1 MTFNLTVDLKA
12 KKLALR
18 SRHRF
23 TGRPWPLF
31 FPDLFGVVAP
41 NCSSAGNLVVS
52 GPWACPSV
60 GRGPSKPRCC
70 RTAGSEEVSSEHQ
83 AVWGEGEVHRRI
95 GRLPRRHVATERMA
109 LRDEHPIANSSGSG
123 PLSLR
128 QRTQPG
134 RCWCINSRCTAA
146 VATFAGSTDLTDCR
160 AAYIL
165 KPAGS
170 IIIRLFYFGPGRL
183 PGVFKANTPIRG
195 PTAPLGAG

>member
-95 GRLPRRHVATERMA
+95 GRLPRRHVATERKA
-109 LRDEHPIANSSGSG
+109 LREEDPITARVSQDHCLFNDERS
-123 PLSLR
+123 
-128 QRTQPG
+128 Q
-134 RCWCINSRCTAA
+134 
-146 VATFAGSTDLTDCR
+146 
-160 AAYIL
+160 
-165 KPAGS
+165 
-170 IIIRLFYFGPGRL
+170 FGVG
-183 PGVFKANTPIRG
+183 APIRVALPPG
-195 PTAPLGAG
+195 TLPLEAPT